1 MSQGNTTTLI
11 NEILIDAPPQAVFDY
26 VSRPDLWHEWHP
38 ASTSAEL
45 PRVPLKVG
53 DEFREIITVKYP
65 LVSVQRQTAYRVT
78 ISNPATVWEVQG
90 KSSLFDLTI
99 HYDFTRVGQGT
110 LFRRT
115 LTYRVHGGLAYFE
128 PLLVRPKIKSQSAAA
143 LANLKRRLEGNGHR
157 PANSIISP

>member
-1 MSQGNTTTLI
+1 MSQGKPTVLT
-11 NEILIDAPPQAVFDY
+11 NEILIDASPQRVFDY

-45 PRVPLKVG
+45 PRVPLQVG
-53 DEFREIITVKYP
+53 DAFREIITVKYP
-65 LVSVQRQTAYRVT
+65 LVSVKRQTAYTVT
-78 ISNPATVWEVQG
+78 ISTPVTTWEVQG

-99 HYDFTRVGQGT
+99 HYDFTRVAQGT

-115 LTYRVHGGLAYFE
+115 LTYLVHGGLAYFE

-143 LANLKRRLEGNGHR
+143 LANLKRRLENKRH
-157 PANSIISP
+157 PT

>member
-1 MSQGNTTTLI
+1 MTILT
-11 NEILIDAPPQAVFDY
+11 NEILIAATPQEVFDY

-53 DEFREIITVKYP
+53 DAFREIITVKYP
-65 LVSVQRQTAYRVT
+65 LISVQRQTAYTVT
-78 ISNPATVWEVQG
+78 VSDPATTWEVQG

-99 HYDFTRVGQGT
+99 HYDFTSVGEGT
-110 LFRRT
+110 VFRRT
-115 LTYRVHGGLAYFE
+115 LTYVVHGWLAYFE

-143 LANLKRRLEGNGHR
+143 LQILKRRLENAENLR
-157 PANSIISP
+157 S

>member
-1 MSQGNTTTLI
+1 MGQGNETMLT
-11 NEILIDAPPQAVFDY
+11 NEIFIAATPQQVFDY

-45 PRVPLKVG
+45 PRVPLQVG
-53 DEFREIITVKYP
+53 DAFREIITVKYP
-65 LVSVQRQTAYRVT
+65 LISVKRQTAYTVT
-78 ISNPATVWEVQG
+78 ISNPVTIWEVQG

-99 HYDFTRVGQGT
+99 HYDFTRVGEGT

-115 LTYRVHGGLAYFE
+115 LTYLVHGGLAYFE

-143 LANLKRRLEGNGHR
+143 LANLKRRLER
-157 PANSIISP
+157 SEDPR